1 MKILFLIT
9 AVLLIGFFLLNTREK
24 LTDNVDTFKKNTLDP
39 ILNEIN
45 GLINSKDYQ
54 KVSEMV
60 PNQIL
65 LKANDR
71 GTVSSSL
78 SSGDVS
84 KISKGG
90 DVLEKAKTLN
100 DLFTTLIS
108 TVNNSTDIYNQSQLK
123 AFNYYYTTLQQ
134 NNQKVILALT

>member
-1 MKILFLIT
+1 MNPVFLIIAFLFL
-9 AVLLIGFFLLNTREK
+9 FFFFYTREN
-24 LTDNVDTFKKNTLDP
+24 LTNAVDIFKKNTLDP

-65 LKANDR
+65 LKANDQ

-100 DLFTTLIS
+100 DLFTTLLS
-108 TVNNSTDIYNQSQLK
+108 TVNDSTGIYNPSQLK
-123 AFNYYYTTLQQ
+123 AFNYYYMTLQQ